1 METLLKLL
9 PSLMQGLSMLTG
21 IITNSNM
28 SSAKNS
34 QASGSETSTGSET
47 TTGSVTAPQ
56 KIGTAQI
63 GTPTGI
69 TTFGNQSSVN
79 TANAL
84 K

>member
-1 METLLKLL
+1 
-9 PSLMQGLSMLTG
+9 MLTG
-21 IITNSNM
+21 IISNSNQ

-34 QASGSETSTGSET
+34 QGAGSESSTGSET

-56 KIGTAQI
+56 QIGTAQI

-79 TANAL
+79 IANAL
-84 K
+84 Q